1 MDLRLKVHTEN
12 HPNDEFHGKDALNTY
27 VSHFNDVQQELVNS
41 NPTGWEDELE
51 ARIHHFATEAGRRQ
65 GTHVVVSQ
73 NDKGVTMI
81 NVYSPY
87 AARSMG
93 ILPMS
98 HRTPNEQEK
107 RLVQERL
114 AHEQF
119 KQVAEDRLSRGVAR
133 MHEAGE
139 QLDLFTEGE
148 FTIDPDA
155 EDPKDIYRPK

>member
-1 MDLRLKVHTEN
+1 MDLQLKVHTEN
-12 HPNDEFHGKDALNTY
+12 HPDDEFHGKDVINTY
-27 VSHFNDVQQELVNS
+27 ISHFNDVQQELVNR

-51 ARIHHFATEAGRRQ
+51 ARIHHFATEAGGRQ

-73 NDKGVTMI
+73 NNSGATII

-98 HRTPNEQEK
+98 HRTPAEEEK
-107 RLVQERL
+107 RKVEKQL

-119 KQVAEDRLSRGVAR
+119 GKAVMERLERGAKR
-133 MHEAGE
+133 MHDAGL
-139 QLDLFTEGE
+139 QSDLFSDGD

-155 EDPKDIYRPK
+155 EDPQDVYRPK